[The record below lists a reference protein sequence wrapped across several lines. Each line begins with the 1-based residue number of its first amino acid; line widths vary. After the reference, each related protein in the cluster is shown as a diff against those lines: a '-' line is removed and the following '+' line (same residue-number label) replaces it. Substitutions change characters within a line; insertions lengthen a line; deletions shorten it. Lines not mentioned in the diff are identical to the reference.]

1 MDTEEILRQLE
12 KKLTEQ
18 RDDAK
23 RYEKHCKEEKYY
35 EYWCGHNGGV
45 IYTLENVIIRIKE
58 QYGQL

>member
-1 MDTEEILRQLE
+1 MDTEEIIRQLE
-12 KKLTEQ
+12 QKLTEQ
-18 RDDAK
+18 KDDAK
-23 RYEKHCKEEKYY
+23 RYEEHCNEEKNY